1 MAGLEHAGA
10 LAMGKV
16 HPNTRTDEPV
26 DDSAWVLEGDN
37 AVPAADSVY
46 SWSRGGYLLNTW
58 CVKMKMELQHSL
70 HAGNVL
76 SSTVYLEETRGGP
89 QSDR

>member
-16 HPNTRTDEPV
+16 HPNTRADEPV

-46 SWSRGGYLLNTW
+46 S
-58 CVKMKMELQHSL
+58 
-70 HAGNVL
+70 
-76 SSTVYLEETRGGP
+76 
-89 QSDR
+89 